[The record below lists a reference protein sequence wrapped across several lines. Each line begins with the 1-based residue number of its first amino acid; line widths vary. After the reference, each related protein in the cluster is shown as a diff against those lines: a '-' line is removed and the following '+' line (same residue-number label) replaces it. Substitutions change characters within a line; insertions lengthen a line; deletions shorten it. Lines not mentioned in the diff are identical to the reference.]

1 MRIRV
6 FSVTAAIA
14 MAALTFASG
23 CAQQAAPPSTP
34 VSDAKTDKH
43 DHEHGEH
50 SSADKVAG
58 TTKPEHD
65 HSGWWCGE
73 HGVPEGI
80 CSQCSSKVAAE
91 LQKKGDWCAEHDRAK
106 SQCFICDP
114 SLKEKFAAQYRA
126 KEGEEPPAIEEEQE
140 TKTEKKS

>member
-1 MRIRV
+1 MRIRF
-6 FSVTAAIA
+6 FSVTATFAIA
-14 MAALTFASG
+14 ILTFVTG
-23 CAQQAAPPSTP
+23 CAQQAAAPPVAERT
-34 VSDAKTDKH
+34 AKTEKH
-43 DHEHGEH
+43 DHDEHA
-50 SSADKVAG
+50 SAEKVAG

-80 CSQCSSKVAAE
+80 CSQCSSMVAAD
-91 LQKKGDWCAEHDRAK
+91 LQKKGDWCADHDRAK

-126 KEGEEPPAIEEEQE
+126 KEGKEPPVIEEEKD